1 MILATPKVKSMGRM
15 HARRKGRSGSR
26 KPLRIEKPEWVDMSE
41 EEIVN
46 KILELAKEG
55 YSQAMIGTI
64 LRDQYGVPDVKLM
77 TGKSI
82 GKILEG
88 HGMAS
93 SLPEDL
99 MALMK
104 KAVKINAHL
113 QNHPRDL
120 GNRRGLQLVEAK
132 IRRLVK
138 YYKRVGKLPA
148 DWKYSLKEAELLV
161 K

>member
-1 MILATPKVKSMGRM
+1 MGRI
-15 HARRKGRSGSR
+15 HARRKGRSGSNR
-26 KPLRIEKPEWVDMSE
+26 PFRIDKPDWVEISE
-41 EEIVN
+41 EEIVS
-46 KILELAKEG
+46 KIVELAKEG

-64 LRDQYGVPDVKLM
+64 LRDQYGVPDVKLI

-82 GKILEG
+82 GNILEENDL
-88 HGMAS
+88 A
-93 SLPEDL
+93 PKIPDDL

-104 KAVKINAHL
+104 KAVKMHRHL
-113 QNHPRDL
+113 SNHPKDL
-120 GNRRGLQLVEAK
+120 GNKRGVQLVEAK

-148 DWKYSLKEAELLV
+148 NWKYSLKDAELLV

>member
-1 MILATPKVKSMGRM
+1 MGRI
-15 HARRKGRSGSR
+15 HARRKGKSGSR
-26 KPLRIEKPEWVDMSE
+26 KPFRTEKPEWVEMSE
-41 EEIVN
+41 EEIIDKVVS
-46 KILELAKEG
+46 LSREG

-64 LRDQYGVPDVKLM
+64 LRDEYGVPDVKLM

-82 GKILEG
+82 GKILEENN
-88 HGMAS
+88 AA
-93 SLPEDL
+93 PQIPDDL
-99 MALMK
+99 IALMK
-104 KAVKINAHL
+104 KAVKINTHL
-113 QNHPRDL
+113 ANHPKDL

-138 YYKRVGKLPA
+138 YYKRVGKLPS

>member
-1 MILATPKVKSMGRM
+1 MGRI
-15 HARRKGRSGSR
+15 HARRKGKSGSQR
-26 KPLRIEKPEWVDMSE
+26 PFRTEKPEWVEMEKD
-41 EEIVN
+41 EIIEKV
-46 KILELAKEG
+46 ISLSREG

-64 LRDQYGVPDVKLM
+64 LRDEYGVPDVKLM

-82 GKILEG
+82 GKILEENG
-88 HGMAS
+88 IA
-93 SLPEDL
+93 PNIPDDL
-99 MALMK
+99 MALMR
-104 KAVKINAHL
+104 KAVKINSHL
-113 QNHPRDL
+113 ANHPKDL

-138 YYKRVGKLPA
+138 YYKRVGKLPP

>member
-1 MILATPKVKSMGRM
+1 MGRI
-15 HARRKGRSGSR
+15 HARRKGKSGSR
-26 KPLRIEKPEWVDMSE
+26 RPFRTEKPEWVEMEKD
-41 EEIVN
+41 EIIEKV
-46 KILELAKEG
+46 KFLSREG

-64 LRDQYGVPDVKLM
+64 LRDEYGVPDVKLM

-82 GKILEG
+82 GKILEES
-88 HGMAS
+88 GMAPS
-93 SLPEDL
+93 IPDDL
-99 MALMK
+99 MALMR
-104 KAVKINAHL
+104 KAVKINSHL
-113 QNHPRDL
+113 ANHPKDL

-138 YYKRVGKLPA
+138 YYKKVGKLPS